1 MKTSANGKRAA
12 GRAAWFCLEL
22 PETDYSQALELQY
35 RLVAARREG
44 RLESDTVILLEHPP
58 VYTLGKR
65 GGRENLKV
73 SDEFLQRSGIQ
84 VVPIERGGNITYHGP
99 GQQVAYPIIDLRSA
113 KLSVE
118 DYVTGLEEVMIRTA
132 RTWDIPAE
140 RNQLNRGVW
149 VGSNKLG
156 SIGIAL
162 RRGVSFHGLALN
174 VNLDLTPFS
183 WTNPCGLNGVGMTS
197 MQQVSGQPIPM
208 DKLRRV
214 MKGNFEQVF
223 DIVLESIQLEELEKC
238 LKNNE
243 YA

>member
-1 MKTSANGKRAA
+1 MKSTDEGQRAA
-12 GRAAWFCLEL
+12 GNVWFCLEL
-22 PETDYSQALELQY
+22 PETDYSRALELQY
-35 RLVAARREG
+35 KLVAARRED
-44 RLESDTVILLEHPP
+44 RLKCNTVILLEHPP

-73 SDEFLQRSGIQ
+73 SDGFLQRTGIQ

-99 GQQVAYPIIDLRSA
+99 GQQIAYPIIDLRSA

-132 RTWDIPAE
+132 RCWDIPAD
-140 RNQLNRGVW
+140 RNELNRGVW
-149 VGSNKLG
+149 VGNDKLG

-197 MQQVSGQPIPM
+197 MQRVSGQSIPM
-208 DKLRRV
+208 DELRRV
-214 MKGNFEQVF
+214 MKGTFEQVF
-223 DIVLESIQLEELEKC
+223 DVVLKTIQLEELEKQ
-238 LKNNE
+238 L
-243 YA
+243 